1 MVSEVPRMTELS
13 LVPLVHE
20 VSEVPDVT
28 AVPLVTEVSLGASS
42 APSA

>member
-1 MVSEVPRMTELS
+1 MTELS